1 MANFKDHAI
10 ERPEFL
16 GESWHDSSWRSD
28 ACAHATLFLT
38 PDESCEAPVVEFW
51 VNYSDPKDRTI
62 PSRYD
67 VVFQR
72 SFELESSDDAT
83 LWTGDE
89 EHLARR
95 WARAAEIAKTIATEV
110 VCSPELL
117 RALTFSEL
125 HDYCDANCLG
135 DQEAFLTSCGWTG
148 ENDAK
153 DEEALNASV
162 EVLNGAQC
170 IVDLWLRARARRQ
183 KATMEPRLPDSKA
196 NPLHSGL

>member
-1 MANFKDHAI
+1 
-10 ERPEFL
+10 L
-16 GESWHDSSWRSD
+16 
-28 ACAHATLFLT
+28 
-38 PDESCEAPVVEFW
+38 
-51 VNYSDPKDRTI
+51 
-62 PSRYD
+62 RYD

-83 LWTGDE
+83 LWAGDE
-89 EHLARR
+89 EHLARG

-110 VCSPELL
+110 VASPELL
-117 RALTFSEL
+117 RALTFSQL

-135 DQEAFLTSCGWTG
+135 NQEAFLTSCGWTG

-170 IVDLWLRARARRQ
+170 IVDSGCALAHGDRRLQWSRDYRTATQILCTRVSKRVWHLWTRF
-183 KATMEPRLPDSKA
+183 TGDS
-196 NPLHSGL
+196 